1 MATEENGEQMTE
13 RMKILI
19 GYDGSDCADAAL
31 DDLMRAG
38 LPELAEAQILSVAE
52 VWLPP
57 PPPTIEEMVQQAR
70 EVKVPADLKRVYS
83 RIAAAVK
90 AAQQSVER
98 ARGRVKANFPKWSI
112 CAQAASGSAAW
123 ELLSKADQVKSDLIV
138 VGSHGR
144 SALGRLVLGSIS
156 QKVLNEAACSVRVA
170 RGRVEEPNTP
180 LRIVVG
186 LDGSPGS
193 FGAVK
198 AVANRSWPINTEVK
212 LVVVN
217 DEWSIPIVEDLIPAV
232 GEVIEE
238 ENSVERTW
246 AEKIAAQAEQLFQG
260 STLRVTRLIREGDP
274 KSELPKVAEEWSA
287 DCIFVGSTGFSNR
300 LERFVLGSVSSAV
313 AARAHCSV
321 EVVRSFRTHHN

>member
-1 MATEENGEQMTE
+1 MIEP
-13 RMKILI
+13 MKILI

-38 LPELAEAQILSVAE
+38 LPEIAEAEILSVAE

-57 PPPTIEEMVQQAR
+57 PPPSIDEMVQQAR

-83 RIAAAVK
+83 RIKAAVK

-98 ARGRVKANFPKWSI
+98 ARDRVKTNFPKWSVR
-112 CAQAASGSAAW
+112 AQASSGSAAW
-123 ELLSKADQVKSDLIV
+123 ELLARAEQFKPDLIV

-156 QKVLNEAACSVRVA
+156 QKVLTEAACSVRVA
-170 RGRVEEPNTP
+170 RGRVEEPDTP
-180 LRIVVG
+180 LRIIVG

-193 FGAVK
+193 FAAVK
-198 AVANRSWPINTEVK
+198 AVAARNWPVTTEVK
-212 LVVVN
+212 VVIVN
-217 DEWSIPIVEDLIPAV
+217 DEWSVPIVEDLIPAL

-238 ENSVERTW
+238 ENT
-246 AEKIAAQAEQLFQG
+246 AEKAWAQMIADRAEDILHG
-260 STLRVTRLIREGDP
+260 SPVRVSRLIREGDP
-274 KSELPKVAEEWSA
+274 KSELPKLAEEWGA

-300 LERFVLGSVSSAV
+300 IERFVLGSVSAAV

-321 EVVRSFRTHHN
+321 EVVRSSHV

>member
-1 MATEENGEQMTE
+1 MDE

-38 LPELAEAQILSVAE
+38 LPELAEVQILSVAE

-57 PPPTIEEMVQQAR
+57 PPPTVEEMVQQAR
-70 EVKVPADLKRVYS
+70 DVKVPADLKRIYS
-83 RIAAAVK
+83 RTAAAVK
-90 AAQQSVER
+90 AAQQSVEH
-98 ARGRVKANFPKWSI
+98 ARERVKENFPKWSV

-123 ELLSKADQVKSDLIV
+123 ELLFKADQIKPKLII

-156 QKVLNEAACSVRVA
+156 QKVLTEAACSVRVA
-170 RGRVEEPNTP
+170 RGRVEEPGTP
-180 LRIVVG
+180 VRIVVG

-193 FGAVK
+193 FAAVK
-198 AVANRSWPINTEVK
+198 AVGSRNWPSNTEVK
-212 LVVVN
+212 LVIVN
-217 DEWSIPIVEDLIPAV
+217 DEWSIPVIGDLIPAV
-232 GEVIEE
+232 SELIEE
-238 ENSVERTW
+238 ENSVEKAW
-246 AEKIAAQAEQLFQG
+246 AEKIATQAENLLQT
-260 STLRVTRLIREGDP
+260 STLKVTSLIREGDP

-300 LERFVLGSVSSAV
+300 LERFVLGSVSAAV

-321 EVVRSFRTHHN
+321 EVVRSLELANNN